1 MYTLRMFSPLRTWC
15 KVMGRHKRRA
25 SVLIRRWHRL
35 DRFGDDEVGVKYQ
48 NALSAEVNGFS
59 ECIKSKVKRGM
70 KGHDLVHDVLKAL

>member
-1 MYTLRMFSPLRTWC
+1 M
-15 KVMGRHKRRA
+15 
-25 SVLIRRWHRL
+25 LIRRWHRL

-70 KGHDLVHDVLKAL
+70 KGHNLVHDVLKAL